1 MKTQLLQSCQ
11 GCVPSTI
18 GYPIIVCAQHT
29 TGKHHSSIVCVP
41 STMDSYNI
49 IGCVPAS
56 MDFPFI
62 DVVGVSSTMDLL
74 YVTVVCVPST
84 LDLLYVTV
92 GCVPAY
98 YRKL

>member
-1 MKTQLLQSCQ
+1 MHLSEIWHSKKNDSRLSRTQ
-11 GCVPSTI
+11 V
-18 GYPIIVCAQHT
+18 
-29 TGKHHSSIVCVP
+29 
-41 STMDSYNI
+41 YNI

>member
-1 MKTQLLQSCQ
+1 M
-11 GCVPSTI
+11 

-62 DVVGVSSTMDLL
+62 DVVGVSST
-74 YVTVVCVPST
+74 
-84 LDLLYVTV
+84 LDMLYVTV

>member
-1 MKTQLLQSCQ
+1 
-11 GCVPSTI
+11 
-18 GYPIIVCAQHT
+18 
-29 TGKHHSSIVCVP
+29 
-41 STMDSYNI
+41 MDSYNI

-98 YRKL
+98 YRKLEFTHNL